1 MRDSTSVP
9 HLRII
14 GSMAAQAV
22 RWIPCGAFLGAAC
35 GALYG
40 LPFAGLE
47 ALLEGESGRIIA
59 TTLYFAACG
68 GVAGTLVGGLAVV
81 IHGDTNSAPD
91 EFSSA
96 VAPRPR
102 RITMTREVTSH
113 VRRPP
118 VNRLAE
124 LSSVDR
130 RQVER
135 ASSRNP
141 SRN

>member
-1 MRDSTSVP
+1 MKDSTSASR
-9 HLRII
+9 LWII

-22 RWIPCGAFLGAAC
+22 SWIPCGILLGAAS
-35 GALYG
+35 GAVYG
-40 LPFAGLE
+40 LTFAGLA

-59 TTLYFAACG
+59 TTMYFAACG
-68 GVAGTLVGGLAVV
+68 AIAGALVGGLAVV
-81 IHGDTNSAPD
+81 IHGETHSAPD
-91 EFSSA
+91 ELSSA
-96 VAPRPR
+96 VAPRSR
-102 RITMTREVTSH
+102 RITLTRDVAAP
-113 VRRPP
+113 VRRQP

-130 RQVER
+130 RSGER